1 MKGFNKKDYTRRQFI
16 KNAAFTVAGLSM
28 GPFIHIGR
36 AKAGDA
42 LMKRSMGR
50 LNFEA
55 TTLGLGGQASLQ
67 WTPADV
73 DPVKIILKA
82 FASGIN
88 YYDTSNFYDGS
99 QLNYGKAFRKLN
111 LIPETPGYN
120 ETLRRSIFLT
130 SKTCL
135 RFGKGGW
142 KNDIM
147 YNLTNGSGTHA
158 VSDIRRTL
166 SQIFGDGK
174 GAYPKGAYL
183 DMVLMHAV
191 TSIEDIDALYA
202 GYENTD
208 QKAETIGTLATLID
222 FRDGTNLTGLN
233 PYEERLIRHIGF
245 SGHASPA
252 VMMEMIHRDTRKVLE
267 GMLVAINANDRN
279 YFNMQYNI
287 IPVAQANNMGII
299 GMKVF
304 ADGAMYDKPAVMTQ
318 GPHMV
323 VRRVG
328 SEKLPSR
335 KLIEY
340 TLTTPGIHNVIIGT
354 GHIDND
360 PKGCQLTQNLLSAQI
375 KPDAYTVSDRREVE
389 RLALSAKE
397 GKTNGFFQVEKQ
409 GLGAARD
416 LTLEQ
421 KREDQKRI
429 IRLKWQSSYAGD
441 EPILRYE
448 IWRDNRKV
456 GELTHKPQAT
466 RAPFIHEDILADNN
480 SHSYRL
486 VTVDAAERTAKTEEI
501 RLAAI

>member
-1 MKGFNKKDYTRRQFI
+1 MKGFNKKEYTRRQFI
-16 KNAAFTVAGLSM
+16 KNTALTAAGLSL

-36 AKAGDA
+36 AQAVDT

-99 QLNYGKAFRKLN
+99 QLNYGKAFRKLG
-111 LIPETPGYN
+111 LIPDTPDYN

-142 KNDIM
+142 KNDVM

-158 VSDIRRTL
+158 VSDIKRTL

-233 PYEERLIRHIGF
+233 PDEERLIRHIGF

-252 VMMEMIHRDTRKVLE
+252 VMIEMIHRDTRKVLE

-299 GMKVF
+299 AMKLF
-304 ADGAMYDKPAVMTQ
+304 ADGAMYEKPAVMTQ

-340 TLTTPGIHNVIIGT
+340 SLTTPGIGTAIIGT

-360 PKGCQLTQNLLSAQI
+360 PKACQLTQNLLSAQI
-375 KPDAYTVSDRREVE
+375 LPDAYTISDRREVE

-409 GLGAARD
+409 GLSSPRD
-416 LTLEQ
+416 FTVEQ
-421 KREDQKRI
+421 ENRDQKRVA
-429 IRLKWQSSYAGD
+429 RLTWQTSYAGD
-441 EPILRYE
+441 ELILRYE
-448 IWRDNRKV
+448 IWRDNRMV
-456 GELTHKPQAT
+456 GQVDHTPQIT
-466 RAPFIHEDILADNN
+466 SAPFIYEEILTDKGAHKY
-480 SHSYRL
+480 SI
-486 VTVDAAERTAKTEEI
+486 VTVDTDERTAKTEEI
-501 RLAAI
+501 LIAGM